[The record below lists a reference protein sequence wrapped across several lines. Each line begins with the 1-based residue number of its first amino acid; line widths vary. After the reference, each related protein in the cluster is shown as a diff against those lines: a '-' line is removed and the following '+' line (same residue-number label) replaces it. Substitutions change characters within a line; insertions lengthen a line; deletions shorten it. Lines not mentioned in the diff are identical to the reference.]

1 MALLGPVAN
10 ESIEVLD
17 IALRRHSKRLVH
29 LPEVDGGILARVLA
43 AGDFVLVP
51 GPLEPRRAF
60 VAAAMRNGLLPVL
73 EYCPGL
79 LDLVKDFD
87 PVTGSGNGLI
97 FYRHSVAALADVVK
111 RALFLPAGEW
121 EILSQRV
128 RVTDFSWGP
137 AVARLEELQRR
148 LLRKIGRILA

>member
-1 MALLGPVAN
+1 
-10 ESIEVLD
+10 
-17 IALRRHSKRLVH
+17 
-29 LPEVDGGILARVLA
+29 
-43 AGDFVLVP
+43 
-51 GPLEPRRAF
+51 
-60 VAAAMRNGLLPVL
+60 MRNGLLPVV

-137 AVARLEELQRR
+137 AVARLEELQHR
-148 LLRKIGRILA
+148 LLRKTGRTLV